1 MTVKIIATLIWAAV
15 LVGVNM
21 LLRNVEW
28 AQYAAIFALAG
39 VYALI
44 INKLGGAGSRSSR
57 L

>member
-1 MTVKIIATLIWAAV
+1 MTVKIIATLVWAAV

-28 AQYAAIFALAG
+28 AQYVTTFALAG
-39 VYALI
+39 TYALI
-44 INKLGGAGSRSSR
+44 INKLSGAGSRSGR